1 VQKSDVIE
9 KLARG
14 DQSYDPASIS
24 EGSRLHQQQVAIKL
38 DRRKPKRSGRQLADT
53 ASDKPENRLRR
64 FKKGADQLW
73 LMMVES
79 WNPNLPTSQSRS
91 F

>member
-53 ASDKPENRLRR
+53 ASDKPENRLRLSILVSSGSEKER
-64 FKKGADQLW
+64 I
-73 LMMVES
+73 
-79 WNPNLPTSQSRS
+79 S
-91 F
+91 FG